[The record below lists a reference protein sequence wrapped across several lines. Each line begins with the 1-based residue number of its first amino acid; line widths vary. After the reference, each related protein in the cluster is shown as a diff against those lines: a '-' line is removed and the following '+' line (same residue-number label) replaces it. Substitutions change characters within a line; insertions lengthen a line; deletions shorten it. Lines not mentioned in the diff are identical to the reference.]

1 MVEPTF
7 LQLLVIFTLTI
18 LYGFAFIEILF
29 VAYKIFYKEEPK
41 PSSKLIYVIFSISLL
56 LIAVSY
62 VASTPSLIDLNFN
75 LFFASLG
82 LFFASIT
89 LFALGLI
96 VRKIWEDR
104 IKEMNIKLLSI
115 YSIWIIQGIYL
126 TAVIVC
132 FLLALVSLIKYIQ
145 TIIP

>member
-1 MVEPTF
+1 MAEPTL
-7 LQLLVIFTLTI
+7 LQLLVIFILTI

-41 PSSKLIYVIFSISLL
+41 PPSKLIYVIFAISLL
-56 LIAVSY
+56 LIAISY
-62 VASTPSLIDLNFN
+62 VASSSSLIELNFN

-89 LFALGLI
+89 LFVFGLM
-96 VRKIWEDR
+96 VRKIWEKK
-104 IKEMNIKLLSI
+104 IKEMNIKLLSV

-126 TAVIVC
+126 ISVIIC